1 MAVRWFQRRLV
12 LNLRASKDRLAT
24 NFSSFST
31 IVVSRAETD
40 RRRCVNVY
48 EWKIET
54 RLQFIEFNTLSNRL
68 DLVKAL
74 ILRNNIQKLLLFE
87 CFKLAYPV
95 SYQKSSYSKPN
106 KGMPDARAWFIVFHS
121 FLMHPVLNLL

>member
-12 LNLRASKDRLAT
+12 LNLRALRDRLAT
-24 NFSSFST
+24 NFSSFT
-31 IVVSRAETD
+31 TVVRGAETD

-54 RLQFIEFNTLSNRL
+54 CLQFIELNALSNRL

-74 ILRNNIQKLLLFE
+74 ILRNNIQKLLLFK